1 MKRVTV
7 TLVRHGQTIYNM
19 QKKIQGSSDIELS
32 EIGTQQ
38 AINYKINE
46 NNIYDIAIHSPLIR
60 SKQTLELI
68 CESLKTKPE
77 FLQSELITER
87 GYGIFEGLTEEE
99 IQTSFPDIY
108 EKWKLNENTEINNAE
123 AIDDVVVRIK
133 NFVKFLIN
141 TDYKNIIAVTHSG
154 FLFTLYKYITET
166 NLGERPSEISF
177 PNCCN
182 NILTI
187 SYDETE
193 IKLNLFANN
202 GMKYNKI
209 IYRN

>member
-1 MKRVTV
+1 MKRVKI

-38 AINYKINE
+38 AKNYKINE

-87 GYGIFEGLTEEE
+87 GYGIFEGLTDEE
-99 IQTSFPDIY
+99 IQISFPDIY

-133 NFVKFLIN
+133 NFLNFLIS

-154 FLFTLYKYITET
+154 FLFTLYKYITDT

-187 SYDETE
+187 SYDETK
-193 IKLNLFANN
+193 INLKLFANN
-202 GMKYNKI
+202 GNKYDKELN
-209 IYRN
+209 RN